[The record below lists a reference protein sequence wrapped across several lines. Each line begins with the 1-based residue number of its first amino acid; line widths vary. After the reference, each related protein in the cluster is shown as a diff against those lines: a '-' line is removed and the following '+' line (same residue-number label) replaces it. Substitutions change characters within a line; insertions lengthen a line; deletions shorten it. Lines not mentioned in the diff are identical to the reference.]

1 MAHTIREARRLLSDL
16 VREAAEGVREIEVGR
31 RGTAEA
37 TLIGTARLRELK
49 AELGELK
56 AELGE
61 LRARLQAGDAGFAAA
76 GAVREV
82 PPPYA
87 GLARALA
94 SGELVGA
101 AVPRARRRIEDLR
114 TETGIPLEAQARM
127 GASGTR
133 EPRYRRVPPGALAA
147 SSGASSSAL
156 SSVISTGSSAEEDT

>member
-49 AELGELK
+49 AELGEL
-56 AELGE
+56 
-61 LRARLQAGDAGFAAA
+61 RARLQAADAGFAAA

-101 AVPRARRRIEDLR
+101 TVSRTVPRARRRIEDLR
-114 TETGIPLEAQARM
+114 VESGIPLEAQARR
-127 GASGTR
+127 GATGTR
-133 EPRYRRVPPGALAA
+133 EPRYRRVPPGALAG
-147 SSGASSSAL
+147 SSARSSSAP
-156 SSVISTGSSAEEDT
+156 STGSSAEEGT

>member
-1 MAHTIREARRLLSDL
+1 MAHTIREARRRLSDL
-16 VREAAEGVREIEVGR
+16 VREAAEGLREIEVGR

-37 TLIGTARLRELK
+37 TLIGATRLRELK

-56 AELGE
+56 AEVGE
-61 LRARLQAGDAGFAAA
+61 LRARLQAGDAGLAAA

-87 GLARALA
+87 GLTRALA

-101 AVPRARRRIEDLR
+101 TVPRARRRIEDLR
-114 TETGIPLEAQARM
+114 IESGIPLEAQARM
-127 GASGTR
+127 GATGTR

-147 SSGASSSAL
+147 SSGALSSAP
-156 SSVISTGSSAEEDT
+156 SAESSAEEGT

>member
-37 TLIGTARLRELK
+37 TLIGTARLRK
-49 AELGELK
+49 LK

-156 SSVISTGSSAEEDT
+156 SSVLSAGSSAEEGT

>member
-31 RGTAEA
+31 RGTSEA
-37 TLIGTARLRELK
+37 TLIGTARLR
-49 AELGELK
+49 ALK

-87 GLARALA
+87 GLTRALA

-114 TETGIPLEAQARM
+114 KETGIPLEAQARM
-127 GASGTR
+127 GASGPR

-156 SSVISTGSSAEEDT
+156 SSVLSAGSSAEEGT